1 MRVSSKVL
9 AFFAAV
15 NWVGLAFASDGSWR
29 FDIEERGNPELRYSQ
44 KNKTVF
50 YVGCGHAF
58 GLHAVYP
65 AAHKNAGEKA
75 TITIAN
81 ANTRMTFKGE
91 IEARHED
98 DPAGATHF
106 AQYDLGYRRQDP
118 NLYGARWKRLE
129 ARFLDLLDSGQPLT
143 ISTESGSTNF
153 PPSTFRTGKSVSKK
167 SAFKAARQSLLRIL
181 DVSTACQDHDAR
193 FTRQASPNSPMVA
206 LTQECET
213 ILSTEV

>member
-9 AFFAAV
+9 AFFAAIS
-15 NWVGLAFASDGSWR
+15 WFGLAVASDGSWK

-44 KNKTVF
+44 ESHTVF

-65 AAHKNAGEKA
+65 AAHKKVGKKA

-106 AQYDLGYRRQDP
+106 AQYDLGFRRQDP
-118 NLYGARWKRLE
+118 DLYGAKWKRLE

-143 ISTESGSTNF
+143 ISAESRSYVLPAVNV
-153 PPSTFRTGKSVSKK
+153 PDWKK
-167 SAFKAARQSLLRIL
+167 RFKEKC
-181 DVSTACQDHDAR
+181 V
-193 FTRQASPNSPMVA
+193 
-206 LTQECET
+206 
-213 ILSTEV
+213 

>member
-58 GLHAVYP
+58 GLHAVHP
-65 AAHKNAGEKA
+65 AAHRKVGKKA

-143 ISTESGSTNF
+143 ILAESGRYELPAVNV
-153 PPSTFRTGKSVSKK
+153 PDWKK
-167 SAFKAARQSLLRIL
+167 RFKEKC
-181 DVSTACQDHDAR
+181 V
-193 FTRQASPNSPMVA
+193 
-206 LTQECET
+206 
-213 ILSTEV
+213 